1 MVPVIHHD
9 SWNLH
14 FADSILL
21 FIQYWIELL
30 KIKTFKYLL
39 IIHYIRYELKL
50 QLQLQ
55 LQLIIKLI
63 NAPDNFG
70 IDIN

>member
-1 MVPVIHHD
+1 MVPVIHLD

-55 LQLIIKLI
+55 LQFMLL
-63 NAPDNFG
+63 
-70 IDIN
+70 